1 MGNNSF
7 LDATSSYFDK
17 IMKQKFISK
26 SDILSLKQKFKTLKK
41 SDITTTKYNNILN
54 RVTRISDKAI
64 GKNNPEVLQNVYIE
78 FKLLAKIG
86 LTLLEKSEQKAM
98 PGRYKVCI
106 VLDNCLY
113 QIGKDLTDRKYAFA
127 FFNEYPKQTI
137 QIINDKGQNILFEDK

>member
-7 LDATSSYFDK
+7 LGAASSYFDK

-26 SDILSLKQKFKTLKK
+26 AEILSLKQKFKTLKEA
-41 SDITTTKYNNILN
+41 DVTTTKYNNILN

-64 GKNNPEVLQNVYIE
+64 GKNNPAILQNVYAD

-86 LTLLEKSEQKAM
+86 LTLLKESEQKATTGM
-98 PGRYKVCI
+98 YKVCI

-113 QIGKDLTDRKYAFA
+113 QIGKDSVDREHAFTSLD
-127 FFNEYPKQTI
+127 EYPKQTI
-137 QIINDKGQNILFEDK
+137 KILNDKGQNILFEDK